1 MLLLRNG
8 KSFLKAL
15 TYRQKKCLFR
25 KLFDRESFSSGIKSF
40 IQKNISWGKSD
51 KISKKLKTFS
61 VDVFLD
67 KVISS
72 LSLSLS
78 VSLPLSLLLSLPLQ
92 IKHKY
97 SCQRLKQVHVKLL
110 QIDHQWE
117 KSIWDLFQSLQKP
130 ETHYLQEN
138 LKLNCFQL

>member
-72 LSLSLS
+72 LSLSLCLS
-78 VSLPLSLLLSLPLQ
+78 APLSTAVSTITNQTQVFLSK
-92 IKHKY
+92 IKTSSREIVTNWPSLRKIHLGPI
-97 SCQRLKQVHVKLL
+97 SKLA
-110 QIDHQWE
+110 
-117 KSIWDLFQSLQKP
+117 KTRNPSSAKKFK
-130 ETHYLQEN
+130 T
-138 LKLNCFQL
+138 